1 MSDRKNMKYTIKDS
15 VFTDFF
21 TDKKNIFRIYQ
32 ALHPEDTN
40 VTIDMITNITLEN
53 IFTDDLY
60 NDLGFMVGNKLLVL
74 AEAQSTW
81 SVNIIIRALEYLVH
95 TYRRYF
101 KNRKIDLYK
110 SKKAK
115 LPKPELYV
123 IFTGNRM
130 DRPEEISLSEEFF
143 GGEQIAV
150 EVKVK
155 IIYDGEKGDVI
166 NQYVTFTKILAEQ
179 VAIYGRTRKAV
190 QETVHICM
198 NKDVLREYLEKRE
211 SEVVDIMMQL
221 YDQEEVWNI
230 HVLNKERDA
239 GISNVVIALQEI
251 GMVMTDVIEKI
262 AVQFDLTQEE
272 AEEEVK
278 DYWRE

>member
-1 MSDRKNMKYTIKDS
+1 
-15 VFTDFF
+15 
-21 TDKKNIFRIYQ
+21 
-32 ALHPEDTN
+32 
-40 VTIDMITNITLEN
+40 
-53 IFTDDLY
+53 
-60 NDLGFMVGNKLLVL
+60 
-74 AEAQSTW
+74 
-81 SVNIIIRALEYLVH
+81 
-95 TYRRYF
+95 
-101 KNRKIDLYK
+101 
-110 SKKAK
+110 
-115 LPKPELYV
+115 
-123 IFTGNRM
+123 M

-166 NQYVTFTKILAEQ
+166 NQYVTFTKVLAEQ

-190 QETVHICM
+190 QKTICICM
-198 NKDVLREYLEKRE
+198 DKDVLREYLEKRE

-221 YDQEEVWNI
+221 YDQEEVWNT
-230 HVLNKERDA
+230 HVLSEKRDA

-251 GMVMTDVIEKI
+251 GMAMTDVIEKI